1 MSQTDLAS
9 RPAPPSVWHMY
20 RAMVGVGV
28 ICGLLIVTA
37 FQVTLPIIERN
48 KAEYTRRM
56 VRLAELPMMTR
67 LSMSTVAGSSSASS
81 SSRLTTR
88 PGR

>member
-1 MSQTDLAS
+1 MSQTELAS

-48 KAEYTRRM
+48 KAEALQEAIFH
-56 VRLAELPMMTR
+56 VLPR
-67 LSMSTVAGSSSASS
+67 ASSSATY
-81 SSRLTTR
+81 RLN
-88 PGR
+88 